1 LALTGTTFFRWR
13 IPDRRSVRAVIRALE
28 ADRLVASAQP
38 NYLYRMQQ
46 SAAGGDGGAQY
57 ALAKLH
63 LLQAH
68 TLATGKNVRVAVID
82 SAVDLQSAELAGSI
96 AGTFDTLKSPRK
108 AHAHGTSIATL
119 IAGHG
124 QLTGAAPGAKILAV
138 RAFDPDAHGAQ
149 GSTVNIIKGLDWA
162 VANRARII
170 NMSFAGPADPL
181 LERAL
186 EAAHKKGIT
195 LIAAAGNAGAKSPPL
210 YPAAY
215 SPVIA
220 VSATDADDHL
230 LEQSNRGGQ
239 IALAAPGKDILVAL
253 PGGGVEVSSG
263 TSYSAAEVSGVAAL
277 LIQRDGKLTPDK
289 LRRLL
294 EKSAKDLGPSGRD
307 HMFGY
312 GLVDAAGALARAG
325 APVTAELPTA
335 SVPLPLRRVSTDAP

>member
-1 LALTGTTFFRWR
+1 
-13 IPDRRSVRAVIRALE
+13 
-28 ADRLVASAQP
+28 
-38 NYLYRMQQ
+38 
-46 SAAGGDGGAQY
+46 
-57 ALAKLH
+57 
-63 LLQAH
+63 
-68 TLATGKNVRVAVID
+68 
-82 SAVDLQSAELAGSI
+82 
-96 AGTFDTLKSPRK
+96 
-108 AHAHGTSIATL
+108 
-119 IAGHG
+119 
-124 QLTGAAPGAKILAV
+124 
-138 RAFDPDAHGAQ
+138 
-149 GSTVNIIKGLDWA
+149 
-162 VANRARII
+162 
-170 NMSFAGPADPL
+170 MSFAGPADPL